1 MNSVFAFSNLLIHDE
16 VVALVFFFLILKAL
30 LDNGSLLQ
38 LLIINLKTFQKAQRK
53 CKAADCFISVS

>member
-30 LDNGSLLQ
+30 LDSGSLQ